1 MDRPQLIFVWLLR
14 PNDLNSRIMR
24 FKKKNATLSVSNMNQ
39 LWLITE
45 NRLIISCKS
54 MKGFCCYQS
63 IDARDSPTK
72 RATITV
78 IRFFFVHLPNIFPQ
92 IIPFETECSW
102 FHQNAI
108 ELVIDFIPA
117 FDWFDC
123 NSQRTIQSSWFF
135 RCFKTCRRGCRRSKK
150 RYTVEIERDKIDI
163 CEHVP
168 DGPWWTRPYALASAR
183 GDPRINVGEFIS
195 CAHPATA
202 TADASPIIIAAINLY
217 TSISLII
224 FIFQLSNSKKYVPDS
239 VKFAFGRVIFCR

>member
-54 MKGFCCYQS
+54 MKGFRCYQS

-150 RYTVEIERDKIDI
+150 RYTVEIERDKIDM
-163 CEHVP
+163 
-168 DGPWWTRPYALASAR
+168 WARARRPLMDAAL
-183 GDPRINVGEFIS
+183 
-195 CAHPATA
+195 C
-202 TADASPIIIAAINLY
+202 
-217 TSISLII
+217 ISLGTRGPPNQRRWIYQLRPSRNCNSRCI
-224 FIFQLSNSKKYVPDS
+224 ADYHRCHQPLHIHFFDYIYIPTFQFKKICTR
-239 VKFAFGRVIFCR
+239 FR